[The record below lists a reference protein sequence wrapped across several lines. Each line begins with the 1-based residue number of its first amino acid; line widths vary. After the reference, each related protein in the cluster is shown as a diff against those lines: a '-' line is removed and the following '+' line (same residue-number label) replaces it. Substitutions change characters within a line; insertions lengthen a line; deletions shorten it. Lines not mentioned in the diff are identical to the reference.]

1 MPLATVVEFPKFCP
15 KSMSHFWLLNQQ
27 KPSPTISFGKW
38 EHSSLCISLIKGN
51 FSKKDDVLMPE
62 NWLRFEL
69 GPASWLGKILG
80 HLKGIETS

>member
-1 MPLATVVEFPKFCP
+1 
-15 KSMSHFWLLNQQ
+15 MSHFWLLNQQ

-69 GPASWLGKILG
+69 GPVLTKFKAKPILG
-80 HLKGIETS
+80 ISKASKHHNIS